1 MRHRHETHVVI
12 VVRMRRDAVCKGSI
26 ARTGANARSKHP
38 AVASRFR
45 HDRSANNVRRGF
57 GSACQNDADGIAYC
71 NRSSPPSLDGRF
83 TGNDEF
89 RHAKRWASGRHRHNR

>member
-1 MRHRHETHVVI
+1 MPATLVIMTRIHDQSKPAFDFKSDNVRVEHGIAGSTHKFPCGQDGWNKRATGMRHRHETHVVI

-45 HDRSANNVRRGF
+45 HA
-57 GSACQNDADGIAYC
+57 
-71 NRSSPPSLDGRF
+71 
-83 TGNDEF
+83 
-89 RHAKRWASGRHRHNR
+89 